1 MKPTEL
7 EPNHVIYVGDS
18 GKVLYDSDYH
28 SVVKFTINNIGEI
41 GLWGTKPCIIEK
53 LKDGT
58 LTVHYIT
65 GATVGDTI
73 ELSPA
78 SYGFGLSSWDYRF
91 NYYYTGNDS
100 RLTYPHASVD
110 ISEYDSSEVTDFSY
124 MFAACDSISG
134 IENLDTSKGTNFNY
148 MFKNAFDTNR
158 TSELII
164 KIPLDLTNISVDDT
178 SDSLNCVSMFE
189 GLVYPTSNEKQNTGS
204 VKGVRLDLSEAK
216 CPHFEFLYGDDE
228 RYKVIINDKQYT
240 IDIFKDGP
248 SAGMPFNIVVDYN
261 NENLKRLLY
270 AGIKNVDYNK
280 SQTGYKLFSNG
291 DFKEI
296 TDVNMD

>member
-28 SVVKFTINNIGEI
+28 SVVKFTINNIGNI
-41 GLWGTKPCIIEK
+41 GEWGSKPCIIEK

-58 LTVHYIT
+58 LTAHYIT

-78 SYGFGLSSWDYRF
+78 SYGFGLSSWDNEF
-91 NYYYTGNDS
+91 SYYTTSVDG
-100 RLTYPHASVD
+100 RLCYPHASVD

-148 MFKNAFDTNR
+148 MFQNAFDTNR
-158 TSELII
+158 TLELQI

-178 SDSLNCVSMFE
+178 NDMLNCVRMFE
-189 GLVYPTSNEKQNTGS
+189 GLVYPSTNQKQSTGS
-204 VKGVRLDLSEAK
+204 VKGVKLDLSEAK
-216 CPHFEFLYGDDE
+216 CPHFNFLYGEDE
-228 RYKVIINDKQYT
+228 RYYIIINDKQYG
-240 IDIFKDGP
+240 IDIFYDGP
-248 SAGMPFNIVVDYN
+248 SAGMPFNITVDFN
-261 NENLKRLLY
+261 NEDLKRLLY
-270 AGIKNVDYNK
+270 AGINNVNLN
-280 SQTGYKLFSNG
+280 SPQTRYTLYDINTS
-291 DFKEI
+291 KEI
-296 TDVNMD
+296 FDVNMD